1 MPSIHVKKRQV
12 GAKIV
17 YYGPGLSGKSTN
29 LRCIYNDL
37 DHVNRGRLTALTVT
51 GADGLFIDVL
61 PVRFEKVKGF
71 SVTYN
76 LCTVPGQAMCNTA
89 RRLVLKG
96 VDGVVFVA
104 DSRKNRLAADLDALD
119 NLQENLERNDLSL
132 EHVPHV
138 IQYNWRD
145 APDALPVSELSAGL
159 NHHGV
164 PEFEANAATG
174 EGVMETLEA
183 IIDIVRSDIEERL

>member
-17 YYGPGLSGKSTN
+17 YYGPGLSGKSAN
-29 LRCIYNDL
+29 LRFICNNIEQE
-37 DHVNRGRLTALTVT
+37 NRGKLIALTVT
-51 GADGLFIDVL
+51 GADGLYIDVL
-61 PVRFEKVKGF
+61 PVRFGKVKGF
-71 SVTYN
+71 GVTYN

-96 VDGVVFVA
+96 ADGVVFVA
-104 DSRKNRLAADLDALD
+104 DSRKNRMAANLDSLE

-138 IQYNWRD
+138 IQYNWRN
-145 APDALPVSELSAGL
+145 APDALPLAELRATL

-164 PEFEANAATG
+164 LEFEANAVSG
-174 EGVMETLEA
+174 EGVMDTLEA
-183 IIDIVRSDIEERL
+183 IVDIVRNDIEERL